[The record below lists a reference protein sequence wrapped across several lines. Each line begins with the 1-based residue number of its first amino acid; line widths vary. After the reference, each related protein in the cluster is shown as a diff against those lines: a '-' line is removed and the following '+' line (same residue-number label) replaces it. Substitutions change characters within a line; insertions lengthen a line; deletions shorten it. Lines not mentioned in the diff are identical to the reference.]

1 MPSITGLVTGAA
13 VNTVENKIFNVSNL
27 AKKLIMRQKYLKL
40 RINILLSFDKFT
52 NEINNA
58 KIKEKESVNK
68 SDLSWFI
75 DKFDLDKKN
84 SNISSKIR
92 IKIKAG

>member
-1 MPSITGLVTGAA
+1 
-13 VNTVENKIFNVSNL
+13 
-27 AKKLIMRQKYLKL
+27 MRQKYLKL

-92 IKIKAG
+92 IKIKAGKNSETSRICFQ

>member
-1 MPSITGLVTGAA
+1 
-13 VNTVENKIFNVSNL
+13 
-27 AKKLIMRQKYLKL
+27 MRQKYLKL
-40 RINILLSFDKFT
+40 RIKILLSFDKFT

-58 KIKEKESVNK
+58 KIKKKSVNK
-68 SDLSWFI
+68 FDMSWFI
-75 DKFDLDKKN
+75 HKFDLDKKN

>member
-1 MPSITGLVTGAA
+1 
-13 VNTVENKIFNVSNL
+13 
-27 AKKLIMRQKYLKL
+27 MRQKYLKL

-58 KIKEKESVNK
+58 KINEKESVNK

>member
-1 MPSITGLVTGAA
+1 
-13 VNTVENKIFNVSNL
+13 
-27 AKKLIMRQKYLKL
+27 MRQKYLKL

-52 NEINNA
+52 NEISNA